1 MSANRIESGKAY
13 LIAPKLGGLAN
24 NTLIQTEK
32 KELLYSLRTKMLAI
46 SGRQY
51 VITDAAGNEVLRTEQ
66 DHTIVFPRH
75 RLIRSG
81 KVVGTMGQAGII
93 PQKYAIEIKSL
104 PRAEVHI
111 GGLTPI
117 SKLKTESSMI
127 AEIAQH
133 RSTWIT
139 VLHTEAH
146 ADLLLMAIAILSREN
161 TIGG

>member
-1 MSANRIESGKAY
+1 MKGDNIASSKAY

-24 NTLIQTEK
+24 NTVIQTET
-32 KELLYSLRTKMLAI
+32 KELLYSLRTKILALT
-46 SGRQY
+46 GRQY
-51 VITDAAGNEVLRTEQ
+51 IVTDPSGKEVLKTEQ
-66 DHTIVFPRH
+66 DHTIIFPRH
-75 RLIRSG
+75 RLIRAG
-81 KVVGTMGQAGII
+81 KQVGVMGQAGII
-93 PQKYAIEIKSL
+93 PQKYSVEINGL

-117 SKLKTESSMI
+117 SKLKTKSTVL

-139 VLHTEAH
+139 VLHTESH